1 MGPFSQRRSGYDS
14 TNTIPTAHKYDSRGD
29 NNLRRV
35 FNQISLLG
43 LFLNGNM
50 DKLVATPEC
59 PGLSYLNTVEREI
72 SLLNTGI
79 SSLSLSF
86 DTETDKWLLSEI
98 L

>member
-1 MGPFSQRRSGYDS
+1 M
-14 TNTIPTAHKYDSRGD
+14 
-29 NNLRRV
+29 
-35 FNQISLLG
+35 
-43 LFLNGNM
+43 FLNGNM
-50 DKLVATPEC
+50 DKLVATPEY
-59 PGLSYLNTVEREI
+59 PGLYYLNTVEREI